1 MIERRTFL
9 KGLGLQLLGV
19 PLLVGAQAPKRTVR
33 IGRLVPISAAT
44 ELETRNREALRQGLR
59 ELGWI
64 EGRNVTFENRY
75 AEGDIRR
82 LDELAAEL
90 VRLKVDVIV
99 TGSPPAAA
107 AAKKATSTIPIVMMM
122 SADPVASGLVP
133 SLSRPGGNLTG
144 LTFLA
149 VELGAKRLELLKE
162 AVPAA
167 SRVAIPLDPS
177 FSESRL
183 AVKPLEKAAQAL
195 GVRLRVHE
203 VREAS
208 ELDEVFA
215 AIAAERA
222 EALLVQT
229 DPLLYLRRRR
239 VVELVEKVRL
249 PAMYALRE
257 YVEAGGLMFYGANIP
272 DMHRRAATYVDK
284 ILKGARP
291 GDLPIEQATN
301 FELMINLRTAR
312 ALGITIPN
320 SVLARADKV
329 IE

>member
-19 PLLVGAQAPKRTVR
+19 PLLAGAQAPKRTVR
-33 IGRLVPISAAT
+33 IGRLVPISAEA
-44 ELETRNREALRQGLR
+44 EAQIREGLRQGLR

-64 EGRNVTFENRY
+64 EGKNVIFESRY

-82 LDELAAEL
+82 LGDLAAEL

-107 AAKKATSTIPIVMMM
+107 AAKKATATIPVVMVLG
-122 SADPVASGLVP
+122 ADPVASGLVA
-133 SLSRPGGNLTG
+133 SFSRPGGNLTG
-144 LTFLA
+144 LTFLG
-149 VELGAKRLELLKE
+149 VELSAKRLALLKE
-162 AVPAA
+162 AVPGATH
-167 SRVAIPLDPS
+167 VAMFLDPA

-183 AVKPLEKAAQAL
+183 AVKPLEEAARTL
-195 GVRLRVHE
+195 GIRLRVHE
-203 VREAS
+203 VRDPS
-208 ELDEVFA
+208 ELDKIFA
-215 AIAAERA
+215 AVAAERA

-229 DPLLYLRRRR
+229 DPILYTRRRE
-239 VVELVEKVRL
+239 VVERVEKIRL

-291 GDLPIEQATN
+291 GDLPIEQATK
-301 FELMINLRTAR
+301 FELMINLKTAK

-320 SVLARADKV
+320 AVLARADKL

>member
-9 KGLGLQLLGV
+9 KGLGLQVLGV
-19 PLLVGAQAPKRTVR
+19 PLLAQAQRPDRIVR
-33 IGRLVPISAAT
+33 IGRLVPISAQA
-44 ELETRNREALRQGLR
+44 EAPIREGLRQGLR
-59 ELGWI
+59 ELGWV
-64 EGRNVTFENRY
+64 EGRNVIFESRY

-82 LDELAAEL
+82 LGELAAEL

-107 AAKKATSTIPIVMMM
+107 AAKRATTTIPIVMVLG
-122 SADPVASGLVP
+122 ADPVASGFVE
-133 SLSRPGGNLTG
+133 SFSRPGGNLTG
-144 LTFLA
+144 LTFLG
-149 VELGAKRLELLKE
+149 VELSAKRLAILKE

-167 SRVAIPLDPS
+167 TRVAMLLDPS

-183 AVKPLEKAAQAL
+183 AVQPLEKAAQAL

-208 ELDEVFA
+208 ELDTVFA
-215 AIAAERA
+215 AIGAERA

-229 DPLLYLRRRR
+229 DPILYTRRPR
-239 VVELVEKVRL
+239 VIELVERIRL

-257 YVEAGGLMFYGANIP
+257 YIEAGGLMFYGANIP
-272 DMHRRAATYVDK
+272 DMHRRAAMYVDR
-284 ILKGARP
+284 ILRGARP
-291 GDLPIEQATN
+291 GDLPIEQATK
-301 FELMINLRTAR
+301 FELILNLRTAR